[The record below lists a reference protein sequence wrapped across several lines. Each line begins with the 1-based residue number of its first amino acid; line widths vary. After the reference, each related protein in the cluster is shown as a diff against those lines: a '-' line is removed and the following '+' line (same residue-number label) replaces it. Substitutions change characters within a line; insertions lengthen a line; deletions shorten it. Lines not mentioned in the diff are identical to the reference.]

1 MMLKR
6 RSFLAPDLSG
16 KAPTVS
22 LLSMTFTVSF
32 LYMFFIK
39 LRKPLYSYLLSSYDE
54 YWILSNAFSAS
65 VDRIM

>member
-1 MMLKR
+1 MMLK

-39 LRKPLYSYLLSSYDE
+39 LRKPLYLLSSYDE